1 MDFPYAS
8 SAVDPAPSPIAGRT
22 TGRVATLDNF
32 ILEAGRADGVAIKS
46 VEPGC
51 VIRVKTLYS
60 VYRLLVL
67 DPAKRHVLVKGGT
80 PFPDLT
86 EARVEGAT
94 WGGSFIKA
102 GWVGVGLRLEICDGR
117 HRVLTSRVRSVGVE
131 RKPIA

>member
-1 MDFPYAS
+1 MDFPNAS
-8 SAVDPAPSPIAGRT
+8 SAVDPAPSPVAGRT
-22 TGRVATLDNF
+22 TVRAATLDSF
-32 ILEAGRADGVAIKS
+32 VLEAGCAEGVAINS

-51 VIRVKTLYS
+51 VIRVKTRHS

-80 PFPDLT
+80 PFPELT

-94 WGGSFIKA
+94 WGGSLIKA

-117 HRVLTSRVRSVGVE
+117 QRVLTSWVRSVGIE